1 MKRTTGVGAGRDGPR
16 PVTSDGPAAAAD
28 GVSVALAAM
37 QAIRADLRQALARV
51 ETAIAAIEGPPVGP
65 VTVSPAPVGP
75 EGPMAR
81 SKRPAP
87 LREKGERGRRAPVL
101 PGRRTPP
108 REVRTSPET
117 PGDDT

>member
-1 MKRTTGVGAGRDGPR
+1 MHV
-16 PVTSDGPAAAAD
+16 
-28 GVSVALAAM
+28 L
-37 QAIRADLRQALARV
+37 RADLRQALARV

-65 VTVSPAPVGP
+65 VTANPAPDGP
-75 EGPMAR
+75 EGTTVR

-108 REVRTSPET
+108 RQVRTSPET